1 LQRRLVRAHSEL
13 DQAIRAEAE
22 DPGLVLRMAKA
33 EADLGR
39 AGQVDAL
46 LERATSRRP
55 RDPNTWVQSGVVRD
69 RLGRTDQAVG
79 DFARAIDLL
88 PRDRFF
94 ASPRSRLI
102 IELAGHE
109 RIYSALLQTRPED
122 KHLWIGRGRHH
133 ALRDH
138 WRLAAADYARGIEP
152 VASPSTDE
160 YYEYACLLLLVG
172 DQGRYRG
179 LIQTLGEQVNKT
191 KEPRL
196 AYELA
201 RACII
206 TPEMTADPQRVIE
219 WARLAE
225 ERAPL
230 PWHRH
235 VVGAAYYRAGDYEEA
250 LRWLHSSL
258 EQPWDVGRPLNQFVM
273 AMIHLLMGHDDRG
286 SALLK
291 ESIRSYEEMESRRVD
306 GAVPGVFA
314 ADWMTIEIYRREAKL
329 LFK

>member
-1 LQRRLVRAHSEL
+1 VA
-13 DQAIRAEAE
+13 
-22 DPGLVLRMAKA
+22 
-33 EADLGR
+33 
-39 AGQVDAL
+39 
-46 LERATSRRP
+46 
-55 RDPNTWVQSGVVRD
+55 
-69 RLGRTDQAVG
+69 

-109 RIYSALLQTRPED
+109 RVYSALLQARPED
-122 KHLWIGRGRHH
+122 KHLWVGRGRHH
-133 ALRDH
+133 ALRDR
-138 WRLAAADYARGIEP
+138 WRQAAADYARGIEP
-152 VASPSTDE
+152 VATPSTDE

-172 DQGRYRG
+172 DQGRYRR
-179 LIQTLGEQVNKT
+179 LIQTLAEQVDKT

-206 TPEMTADPQRVIE
+206 TPEMTADPRRVIG

-225 ERAPL
+225 ERSPL
-230 PWHRH
+230 AWHRH

-250 LRWLHSSL
+250 LRWLGNSL
-258 EQPWDVGRPLNQFVM
+258 EQSWDVGRPLNQLVM
-273 AMIHLLMGHDDRG
+273 AMIHGHMGHADRG

-291 ESIRSYEEMESRRVD
+291 ESIRSYEEIESRRVD
-306 GAVPGVFA
+306 GAVPGIFA
-314 ADWMTIEIYRREAKL
+314 ADWMTIQIYRREAEL
-329 LFK
+329 LFMSS